1 MSRVKLDVLKPWI
14 GQRVANFLNGIED
27 DVVVEFVFN
36 QLEDK
41 DPDPR
46 KMQINL
52 VINIS
57 HLHLIIMV
65 GKFTSSQR
73 YKYI

>member
-52 VINIS
+52 VNKKAVS
-57 HLHLIIMV
+57 LGCYVRLV
-65 GKFTSSQR
+65 PSADL
-73 YKYI
+73 

>member
-27 DVVVEFVFN
+27 DVIVEFVFN

-41 DPDPR
+41 DPGIHSTQPS
-46 KMQINL
+46 I
-52 VINIS
+52 
-57 HLHLIIMV
+57 
-65 GKFTSSQR
+65 F
-73 YKYI
+73 YIDGYLSVPV

>member
-27 DVVVEFVFN
+27 DVIVEFVFN

-41 DPDPR
+41 DPGTHSLNPR
-46 KMQINL
+46 
-52 VINIS
+52 
-57 HLHLIIMV
+57 
-65 GKFTSSQR
+65 
-73 YKYI
+73 YYIYSGDLYTHH

>member
-27 DVVVEFVFN
+27 DVIVEFVFN

-41 DPDPR
+41 DPGIHSTQPS
-46 KMQINL
+46 IL
-52 VINIS
+52 
-57 HLHLIIMV
+57 
-65 GKFTSSQR
+65 
-73 YKYI
+73 

>member
-52 VINIS
+52 VNKKALS
-57 HLHLIIMV
+57 C
-65 GKFTSSQR
+65 
-73 YKYI
+73 

>member
-52 VINIS
+52 VNKKA
-57 HLHLIIMV
+57 L
-65 GKFTSSQR
+65 GC
-73 YKYI
+73 